1 MEKIALVFD
10 LDGTL
15 WDSTEVVAES
25 WSECG
30 KKYFG
35 ESFSISQADVR
46 SQMGLPMEEIARNI
60 AKLTPDEKTG
70 KVWAEEAFEFEV
82 SYLSTHPGKLF
93 PKEIETLEELKK
105 RGYVLFIMSNCQKGY
120 IEDYLKAI
128 DRPGLFYDHLCYGDT
143 HLPKHGS
150 IKLLL
155 KKHQIKKA
163 AYIGDTAGDE
173 KETHLLGLP
182 FFFASYGFGK
192 AIAPEERLASFEDV
206 LLAAKKTFGV

>member
-1 MEKIALVFD
+1 MDKAALIFD

-35 ESFSISQADVR
+35 EGFSISQDNVR
-46 SQMGLPMEEIARNI
+46 AQMGLPMEEIARRI
-60 AKLTPDEKTG
+60 ALLTPDPELG
-70 KVWAEEAFEFEV
+70 KAWAKEAFVYEV
-82 SYLSTHPGKLF
+82 EYLASHPGSLF
-93 PKEIETLEELKK
+93 PKEEETLLELKR
-105 RGYVLFIMSNCQKGY
+105 RGYSLYIMSNCQKGY
-120 IEDYLKAI
+120 IEDYLRSLKH
-128 DRPGLFYDHLCYGDT
+128 PEVFTDHLCYGDT
-143 HLPKHGS
+143 LLPKHGS
-150 IKLLL
+150 IKLLME
-155 KKHQIKKA
+155 KHLIKKA

-173 KETHLLGLP
+173 KETKILGLP

-192 AIAPEERLASFEDV
+192 AVAPDETLSCFEDT

>member
-1 MEKIALVFD
+1 MENIALIFD

-15 WDSTEVVAES
+15 WDSTEVVSAS

-35 ESFSISQADVR
+35 EGFSISQEDVR
-46 SQMGLPMEEIARNI
+46 AQMGLPMEEIARNI
-60 AKLTPDEKTG
+60 AKLTPNEELG
-70 KVWAEEAFEFEV
+70 KIWAKEAFVYEV
-82 SYLSTHPGKLF
+82 EYLSSHPGELF
-93 PKEIETLEELKK
+93 PKEEETLLELKR
-105 RGYVLFIMSNCQKGY
+105 RGYTLLIMSNCQKGY

-128 DRPGLFYDHLCYGDT
+128 EHPELFLDHLCYGDT

-155 KKHQIKKA
+155 EKHHIEKA

-192 AIAPEERLASFEDV
+192 AVSPECVLSSFEDV
-206 LLAAKKTFGV
+206 LKAAKKTFGQ